1 MKSCRLVCAAV
12 TFLAALVFT
21 SVRAATADYAKKLT
35 MTVNPASVGYSSADV
50 ANVPV
55 AVRLSES
62 IAGFQYSDFLEEN
75 GGDLLFTD
83 EGGNV
88 LPHEIEK
95 WNTSGES
102 IVWVRVPKFGAG
114 RRIYAYYGGE
124 AVAQNAAA
132 VWSGYTGVWHMS
144 EGSGTVADATG
155 NGYDAAPGGTDAIQN
170 IATNGVLGNGRVN
183 CHSGIAY
190 LQAQGTANLDL
201 GDTFTVSG
209 WFNLETANPDGQPT
223 LITPKRTR
231 WDGSGWGIRLQKAS
245 ASDLLVRGRGD
256 SGDGTLVIQN
266 VAIKDSWAHV
276 LVVYDGWS
284 AQVYVNGVLQTTYRS
299 DKMEAASWVANP
311 TASAYPITFGYN
323 SDDHWDDGWSRPFW
337 GAYDEIRLADGTKS
351 AAQVAAEYAAQR
363 PDALSY
369 SVDANDAGLA
379 TVALANFLKKFTV
392 SMNAYT
398 ADDTFADFPMLV
410 RLSPS
415 AISGFDYADFV
426 QKDYSDLAFFDASG
440 NPLPFDVDTWNPT
453 GESLVWVKVPSFSKT
468 TVVTVAYGGLVK
480 NDVHQPATW
489 SAYRG
494 VWHLNETG
502 DGAQAIADATAN
514 AMDGAA
520 HAATAYVP
528 AGQLGGSRRMATSR
542 GASDQNGGVRIP
554 FNPAMNNNVSGRFSM
569 VASTWVNLSTGGNW
583 GGALFMRKND
593 MDDGGWGFAYHFT
606 EMNHFDY
613 YYRASYDGIYT
624 PHSDGGGGYTQYNA
638 SESIWKTSGTADEWH
653 KYTVV
658 YDWNGSYIVC
668 KQFLDGVKGSDC
680 WLYNFTDNGNGG
692 STGERSYAPICQP
705 TDKGLAL
712 GAFIGSGRHPL
723 LGAMDEAR
731 LRFGDTSETREALE
745 YGQESDAAYYTYS
758 AVENVPGS
766 TVPGIVVFGS
776 PLPAPTVVT
785 NGNAISFSIGIP
797 IQAVLGGSAPVELLL
812 EEVEP
817 KDGTDV
823 VPSAVVGT
831 LTATGP
837 GTLTFTW
844 NAARLGTEVR
854 YRAVSVTAIDAT
866 HNWTSETETK
876 SVTLPDTA
884 TYRWVANANGL
895 WSNPANWTTDA
906 TDGLPRIGYP
916 TAGTTF
922 NVYGSSQTSVILVD
936 ANYEGLLGG
945 TTLGWGSDDI
955 TFRGV
960 VEGAAIG
967 YPEGAGFKDGQYSN
981 VKITL
986 DNVALTC
993 GSYHVYANSA
1003 LTMLNGASLN
1013 IRWEFLAAGDNASLF
1028 VGDGCELNQ
1037 RGVDGNRFEFA
1048 GENAAFVISN
1058 GVVKAN
1064 TFRIGGSGDD
1074 DTSFDGKA
1082 PAGIT
1087 FMGDRPQLQILQ
1099 YAKIHA
1105 DPGADIPVTFIVP
1118 ERGYAVTP
1126 IVKTGGSNR
1135 GFAEVKTGVAHGLR
1149 FMVDKASPF
1158 FSLAGD
1164 NSLVQQLV
1172 DWTYNGAAYAVNT
1185 DGVSW
1190 PPSAV
1195 RRFAFTPDDGAT
1207 KSGIAVTLKTMQ
1219 GFSIIFR

>member
-1 MKSCRLVCAAV
+1 MNKLVPFAAAAFAV
-12 TFLAALVFT
+12 LAVFSST
-21 SVRAATADYAKKLT
+21 VDYAKKLT
-35 MTVNPASVGYSSADV
+35 MTVNPAATGYGAADV
-50 ANVPV
+50 ADVPV

-62 IAGFQYSDFLEEN
+62 ISGFSYSDFQVSD

-83 EGGNV
+83 ESGNA
-88 LPHEIEK
+88 LAHEIEK
-95 WNTSGES
+95 WDESGES
-102 IVWVRVPKFGAG
+102 VVWVKMPAFGAG
-114 RRIYAYYGGE
+114 RKLYAYYGG
-124 AVAQNAAA
+124 AANAQNAAG
-132 VWSGYTGVWHMS
+132 VWGGYVGVWHMD
-144 EGSGTVADATG
+144 EADGTVADATG
-155 NGYDAAPGGTDAIQN
+155 NGYDAVPGGTDAIQN
-170 IATNGVLGNGRVN
+170 VATNGVLGNGRVN

-209 WFNLETANPDGQPT
+209 WFNLETVNPDGQPT

-256 SGDGTLVIQN
+256 SGDGTLVIQD
-266 VAIKDSWAHV
+266 VAIKDSWAHI

-284 AQVYVNGVLQTTYRS
+284 AQVYVNGVKQTTYRS
-299 DKMEAASWVANP
+299 DQMTAASWVANP

-323 SDDHWDDGWSRPFW
+323 SDNHWDDGWSRPFW

-369 SVDANDAGLA
+369 SVGANDTGLA
-379 TVALANFLKKFTV
+379 SVALANFLKKFTV
-392 SMNAYT
+392 SMNAYA

-613 YYRASYDGIYT
+613 YFRASYDGIYT
-624 PHSDGGGGYTQYNA
+624 PHSNGGGGYTQYNA

-680 WLYNFTDNGNGG
+680 WLYNFTDDGNGG

-712 GAFIGSGRHPL
+712 GAFIGSGRYPL

-776 PLPAPTVVT
+776 PLPAPAVVT
-785 NGNAISFSIGIP
+785 NGNVISFSIGIP

>member
-1 MKSCRLVCAAV
+1 MNKLVPFAA
-12 TFLAALVFT
+12 AAFAVLTVFSST
-21 SVRAATADYAKKLT
+21 VDYAKKLT
-35 MTVNPASVGYSSADV
+35 MTVNPAATGYGAADV
-50 ANVPV
+50 ADVPV

-62 IAGFQYSDFLEEN
+62 ISGFSYADFQSSD

-83 EGGNV
+83 ESGNA
-88 LPHEIEK
+88 LAHEIEK
-95 WNTSGES
+95 WDESGES
-102 IVWVRVPKFGAG
+102 VVWVKMPAFGAG
-114 RRIYAYYGGE
+114 RKLYAYYGG
-124 AVAQNAAA
+124 AANAQNAAG
-132 VWSGYTGVWHMS
+132 VWGGYVGVWHMA
-144 EGSGTVADATG
+144 EADGTVADATG
-155 NGYDAAPGGTDAIQN
+155 NGYDAVPGGTDAIQN
-170 IATNGVLGNGRVN
+170 VATNGVLGNGRVN

-256 SGDGTLVIQN
+256 SGDGTLVIQD

-284 AQVYVNGVLQTTYRS
+284 AQVYVNGVQQTTYRS
-299 DKMEAASWVANP
+299 DQMTAASWVANP

-323 SDDHWDDGWSRPFW
+323 SDNHWDDGWSRPFW

-369 SVDANDAGLA
+369 SVGANDTGLA
-379 TVALANFLKKFTV
+379 SVALANFLKKFTV

-453 GESLVWVKVPSFSKT
+453 GESLVWVKVLSFSKT

-480 NDVHQPATW
+480 NDVHQSATW

-613 YYRASYDGIYT
+613 YFRASYDGIYT

-680 WLYNFTDNGNGG
+680 WLYNFTDDGNGG

-776 PLPAPTVVT
+776 PLPAPAVVT
-785 NGNAISFSIGIP
+785 NGNVISFSIGIP

-1172 DWTYNGAAYAVNT
+1172 DWTCNGAAYAVNT

-1195 RRFAFTPDDGAT
+1195 RRFSFTPDDGAT
-1207 KSGIAVTLKTMQ
+1207 KSGIAVTLMTMQ

>member
-1 MKSCRLVCAAV
+1 MKSCRLVCAAAA
-12 TFLAALVFT
+12 FLAALVFT
-21 SVRAATADYAKKLT
+21 SARAATADYAKKLT

-83 EGGNV
+83 EGGIA

-144 EGSGTVADATG
+144 EASGTVADATG
-155 NGYDAAPGGTDAIQN
+155 NGHDAVPGGTDANQN
-170 IATNGVLGNGRVN
+170 VSTNGVLGNGRVN
-183 CHSGIAY
+183 CASGTAY
-190 LQAQGTANLDL
+190 LSAANTAQLGL
-201 GDTFTVSG
+201 GDTLTFSG
-209 WFNLETANPDGQPT
+209 WFRAYSADPEGEAT
-223 LITPKRTR
+223 LVTTKQRR
-231 WDGSGWGIRLQKAS
+231 WDDSGWGIRLLKG
-245 ASDLLVRGRGD
+245 SDTTKLIYRGRGD
-256 SGDGTLVIQN
+256 SD
-266 VAIKDSWAHV
+266 WATH
-276 LVVYDGWS
+276 LSIAYGPSDKG
-284 AQVYVNGVLQTTYRS
+284 AMYVNGQYATPYRQDHYNNGTLTSTEWLKAPS
-299 DKMEAASWVANP
+299 DNDNP
-311 TASAYPITFGYN
+311 LTFGYN
-323 SDDHWDDGWSRPFW
+323 SNNTWDDGWSRCFH
-337 GAYDEIRLADGTKS
+337 GEFDEMRLADGTKS
-351 AAQVAAEYAAQR
+351 AEQIAAEYAAQM
-363 PDALSY
+363 PNALTY
-369 SVDANDAGLA
+369 SAGANDAGLA
-379 TVALANFLKKFTV
+379 SVTLANFLKKFTV

-440 NPLPFDVDTWNPT
+440 NPLAFDVDTWNPT

-480 NDVHQPATW
+480 NDLHQPATW
-489 SAYRG
+489 NGYRG
-494 VWHLNETG
+494 VWHLNEMG

-514 AMDGAA
+514 DMDGAA

-528 AGQLGGSRRMATSR
+528 AGQLGGSRRMATNR

-554 FNPAMNNNVSGRFSM
+554 FNPAMNNNASGSFTM
-569 VASTWVNLSTGGNW
+569 TASTWVNLDTGGNW

-613 YYRASYDGIYT
+613 YFRASYDGIYT
-624 PHSDGGGGYTQYNA
+624 PHSDGGGGYTKYNA
-638 SESIWKTSGTADEWH
+638 EESIWKTTGTSGEWH

-680 WLYNFTDNGNGG
+680 WLYNFTDDGNGG
-692 STGERSYAPICQP
+692 STGERSYAPLCQP

-712 GAFIGSGRHPL
+712 GAFIGSGRYPL

-745 YGQESDAAYYTYS
+745 YGQESDAAYYAYS

-776 PLPAPTVVT
+776 SLPAPTIVT
-785 NGNAISFSIGIP
+785 NGNVISFSIDIP
-797 IQAVLGGSAPVELLL
+797 VQAVLGGSAPVDLLL

-844 NAARLGTEVR
+844 NAARRGTEVR
-854 YRAVSVTAIDAT
+854 YRAVSVTAVDST

-876 SVTLPDTA
+876 SVKLPDTA
-884 TYRWVANANGL
+884 TYRWVPDANGL
-895 WSNPANWTTDA
+895 WSDSANWTTDA
-906 TDGLPRIGYP
+906 ADGLPRIGYP

-945 TTLGWGSDDI
+945 TTLGWGGDDI

-960 VEGAAIG
+960 VDGASIG
-967 YPEGAGFKDGQYSN
+967 YPEGAGFRDGQYSN
-981 VKITL
+981 VKITF

-993 GSYHVYANSA
+993 GSYHVYANSS
-1003 LTMLNGASLN
+1003 LTMLNGAHLYM
-1013 IRWEFLAAGDNASLF
+1013 RWEFVAKGDNASLF

-1048 GENAAFVISN
+1048 GENASIVISN

-1064 TFRIGGSGDD
+1064 TLRIGGSGDD
-1074 DTSFDGKA
+1074 DSSQVGKT
-1082 PAGIT
+1082 PKGI
-1087 FMGDRPQLQILQ
+1087 FFQGDSPQLQILQ

-1105 DPGADIPVTFIVP
+1105 DMGAELPVVFTVP
-1118 ERGYAVTP
+1118 ETGYTATP
-1126 IVKTGGSNR
+1126 IVKTGDTNR
-1135 GFAEVKTGVAHGLR
+1135 GFAEKKSAEIPGLAISIDR
-1149 FMVDKASPF
+1149 NSPF
-1158 FSLAGD
+1158 YSQRKATLEQVFI
-1164 NSLVQQLV
+1164 
-1172 DWTYNGAAYAVNT
+1172 DWRYNGNSFAINA
-1185 DGVSW
+1185 DGLALKKPRGGAWSLEESVLSATFDIE
-1190 PPSAV
+1190 PS
-1195 RRFAFTPDDGAT
+1195 F
-1207 KSGIAVTLKTMQ
+1207 
-1219 GFSIIFR
+1219 IITIR